1 MKEEKLTPEEIHKFL
16 QACED
21 LICLG
26 TQFTGNVRTALE
38 GLKQAYDPV
47 LKSNYVDKAVVELLT
62 RSLTE
67 YERKV
72 NANLKAID
80 KICTKGGKWF
90 AFYLGKSLGSTTRL
104 TQHEGSP
111 HSVDQRK
118 SSLPSQEDTDLGQ
131 ARSAGV

>member
-1 MKEEKLTPEEIHKFL
+1 VKDERLTPEEIHKFL

-26 TQFTGNVRTALE
+26 TQFTGNVRTALD
-38 GLKQAYDPV
+38 GLKQAYEPV

-72 NANLKAID
+72 NANLNAID
-80 KICTKGGKWF
+80 KICTKGSKWF
-90 AFYLGKSLGSTTRL
+90 AFYLGKALGTNGEPA
-104 TQHEGSP
+104 QHQGSNR
-111 HSVDQRK
+111 SANQRE
-118 SSLPSQEDTDLGQ
+118 SPLPPQEDADLAQ
-131 ARSAGV
+131 ARGAGV